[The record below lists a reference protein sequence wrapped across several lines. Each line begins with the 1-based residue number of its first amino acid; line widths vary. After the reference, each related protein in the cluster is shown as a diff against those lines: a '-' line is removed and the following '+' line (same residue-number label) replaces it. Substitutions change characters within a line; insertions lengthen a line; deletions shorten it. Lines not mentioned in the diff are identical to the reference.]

1 MSGVEPFVDVSTDGQ
16 IQIFKEATIAAVD
29 AEKGKFKMNLDY
41 EFNRLT
47 KKKQIIDKE
56 MVSKKRIDFLKE
68 NYQARYA
75 VYVNLLMML
84 TVTLLLMVGLNAL
97 SNYYPDASM
106 LFRGLSLVVVLVA
119 VYFGYYD
126 VQTLYLRDNIYF
138 DELKLASPYDLSG
151 NINYTVD
158 SSNIFFP
165 DLYAAAEYCDNDQN
179 IFYDKSSGLCEKKE
193 NIKPD
198 DIVASNQFLASGRSI
213 FGNKDYANQ
222 GGGVEDPQFGA
233 DNPMNMTPTPTSTP
247 TPTPTKQSFTT
258 LDLAYRNGEV
268 LLTVK
273 KNGESEIVPYEDVKL
288 SSFGF

>member
-1 MSGVEPFVDVSTDGQ
+1 MKSEL
-16 IQIFKEATIAAVD
+16 AR
-29 AEKGKFKMNLDY
+29 LD
-41 EFNRLT
+41 N
-47 KKKQIIDKE
+47 KKLNIDKE
-56 MVSKKRIDFLKE
+56 IVSKKRIEFLKE
-68 NYQARYA
+68 NYRARYA

-84 TVTLLLMVGLNAL
+84 TVTLLLIVVLNAL

-106 LFRGLSLVVVLVA
+106 LFRGVSLVVVLVA
-119 VYFGYYD
+119 VYYAYYD

-151 NINYTVD
+151 NITYTVD

-165 DLYAAAEYCDNDQN
+165 DLYMGAEYCDNDQN
-179 IFYDKSSGLCEKKE
+179 VFYDKSSGLCEKKE

-213 FGNKDYANQ
+213 FSNEDYANQ
-222 GGGVEDPQFGA
+222 GGGVEDPQFSA
-233 DNPMNMTPTPTSTP
+233 YTPTNTTSTSTPTSTP
-247 TPTPTKQSFTT
+247 TSTNQPFTT

-273 KNGESEIVPYEDVKL
+273 KNGESETVPYENVKF
-288 SSFGF
+288 SSF